1 MKRTY
6 VARSA
11 SSVNG
16 HHSRH
21 SAPDLPPPHRSDLS
35 TEPKRSATYA
45 RKTKETDITI
55 SLTLDGEGRYD
66 IDTGI
71 NFLNHMLELFA
82 KHSRIDLVLRCK
94 GDVHIDDHH
103 TVEDVAIALGRALSQ
118 ALGEK
123 VGIER
128 YGYAYIPMD
137 ETLARAVIDLSGR
150 AYLVFNAKFA
160 RAKISDMATEMV
172 EHFFLSLSEHLKA
185 NVHLE
190 VLYGKNTHH
199 KIEALFKAFAVALRQ
214 AVRIS
219 SQQIASTKGTLS

>member
-1 MKRTY
+1 MKRTHA
-6 VARSA
+6 ARSA

-16 HHSRH
+16 HHSRP
-21 SAPDLPPPHRSDLS
+21 SALASPPSHRSDLS

-103 TVEDVAIALGRALSQ
+103 TVEDVAIALGRALS
-118 ALGEK
+118 K
-123 VGIER
+123 
-128 YGYAYIPMD
+128 P
-137 ETLARAVIDLSGR
+137 
-150 AYLVFNAKFA
+150 
-160 RAKISDMATEMV
+160 
-172 EHFFLSLSEHLKA
+172 
-185 NVHLE
+185 
-190 VLYGKNTHH
+190 
-199 KIEALFKAFAVALRQ
+199 
-214 AVRIS
+214 
-219 SQQIASTKGTLS
+219 